1 MTVTEIRSGCAS
13 SGTGRF
19 DEAFAVG
26 VDTGGGVYVA
36 GTTDGALPGQQSA
49 GFADAFLRRYD
60 LAGNEIW
67 TRQFGTN
74 DDDSSLALTVDSLG
88 NVYIAGEAGG
98 ALPGQTGM
106 GGIDVWLRKYDSRG
120 EELWTRQ
127 FGTSGS
133 DSGLG
138 LGLDAIGGVYL
149 VGSTSGELISQS
161 YAGDTDAF
169 LRKYNGDGDH
179 LRTVQFGTES
189 LEEGSD
195 VVVDVAGNVYVTG
208 FVGGAFSGQN
218 FLGGRNDAYVVKF
231 DASLT
236 QVWTRQF
243 GTPDRDLATAVAVGL
258 RGSLYVVGGTEGALA
273 GQASSGK
280 ADAFLMKLVG
290 P

>member
-1 MTVTEIRSGCAS
+1 M
-13 SGTGRF
+13 
-19 DEAFAVG
+19 
-26 VDTGGGVYVA
+26 
-36 GTTDGALPGQQSA
+36 
-49 GFADAFLRRYD
+49 
-60 LAGNEIW
+60 
-67 TRQFGTN
+67 
-74 DDDSSLALTVDSLG
+74 
-88 NVYIAGEAGG
+88 
-98 ALPGQTGM
+98 
-106 GGIDVWLRKYDSRG
+106 
-120 EELWTRQ
+120 
-127 FGTSGS
+127 
-133 DSGLG
+133 
-138 LGLDAIGGVYL
+138 
-149 VGSTSGELISQS
+149 GSTSGELISQS

-208 FVGGAFSGQN
+208 FVGGAFSGQD